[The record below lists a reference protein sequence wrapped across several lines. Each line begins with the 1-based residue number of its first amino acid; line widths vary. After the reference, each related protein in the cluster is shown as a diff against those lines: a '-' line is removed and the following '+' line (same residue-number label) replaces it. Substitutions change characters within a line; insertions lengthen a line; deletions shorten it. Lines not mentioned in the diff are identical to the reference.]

1 LNLQPI
7 PKTLLFLT
15 VFSICYFS
23 IILPQVQAQTGK
35 LVENVYPGLTSGA
48 LKVATLDK
56 LPKGILL
63 TAGDLIIKE
72 SEITKVISQSGPT
85 IRKQLNQNAFFLL
98 ENITTKRMLLQEA
111 SKAGLEK
118 DDEDQAI
125 MSLLSEKIKI
135 AAISEEELVDFHNQ
149 NKAMLENAPLN
160 EIREMLRDYLT
171 QKKREEAIQ
180 EYILTLGKRTP
191 IRVNEGWAKKHSS
204 PALNN
209 QVDRARRSGK
219 PTMVEFGAP
228 GCAPCDMMEPIL
240 AGLKKKFSGKLNVLF
255 VHVGQEQILGARF
268 GIQVIP
274 VQVFFD
280 KNGLEVFRH
289 TGFFPLE
296 EVEKK
301 LSQIGML

>member
-1 LNLQPI
+1 M
-7 PKTLLFLT
+7 
-15 VFSICYFS
+15 
-23 IILPQVQAQTGK
+23 
-35 LVENVYPGLTSGA
+35 
-48 LKVATLDK
+48 
-56 LPKGILL
+56 
-63 TAGDLIIKE
+63 
-72 SEITKVISQSGPT
+72 ISQSGPT

-111 SKAGLEK
+111 SKAGLKKE
-118 DDEDQAI
+118 DEDQAI
-125 MSLLSEKIKI
+125 MRLLSEKIKI
-135 AAISEEELVDFHNQ
+135 PAVSEEELVDFHNQ
-149 NKAMLENAPLN
+149 NKEMLENAPLK
-160 EIREMLRDYLT
+160 EIRETLRDYLT
-171 QKKREEAIQ
+171 QEKRKEAVHQ
-180 EYILTLGKRTP
+180 YILTLGKRTP
-191 IRVNEGWAKKHSS
+191 IRMNEGWAKKHSS

-289 TGFFPLE
+289 TGFFPQE

-301 LSQIGML
+301 ISQIGML